1 MNRSQFESSVSKTIA
16 GIINKGYL
24 NKIHHQISKE
34 WSAKNLDISNLH
46 AIDSMD
52 DITVD
57 YIVDNNNKA
66 STTIS
71 IDVHIY
77 RDICKVKIGYRG
89 SQFRLKITTTTN
101 STGSR
106 HHKLNKDLTKD
117 AAFQKSLFKKL
128 LPKFEYSVPKAIE
141 ATEKSK
147 QETKIVKDVQL
158 QFPDFDVTKC
168 YRGWA
173 IIHRTTQIQIHMT
186 DELDIEK
193 IELPSSKF
201 ICYPDDEFMSKL
213 LSLFEERVDS
223 SNDYDN

>member
-24 NKIHHQISKE
+24 FKIRHQISKE

-46 AIDSMD
+46 ATDHMD

-57 YIVDNNNKA
+57 YIIDNNHKE

-71 IDVHIY
+71 IEVHIY
-77 RDICKVKIGYRG
+77 RDICKVKIGHRG
-89 SQFRLKITTTTN
+89 SQFRLKMTTTTN

-106 HHKLNKDLTKD
+106 HHELVKDLTKD

-128 LPKFEYSVPKAIE
+128 LPKFEYSVPSTIQLA
-141 ATEKSK
+141 EKSK
-147 QETKIVKDVQL
+147 REIKIVKDVQL
-158 QFPDFDVTKC
+158 QFPDFDVLKG
-168 YRGWA
+168 YRGWT
-173 IIHRTTQIQIHMT
+173 ITHNTTNIKIQMT
-186 DELDIEK
+186 AELDIEQ
-193 IELPSSKF
+193 ISIPTGKF
-201 ICYPDDEFMSKL
+201 VCYPDDEFMTKL

-223 SNDYDN
+223 SNDN